1 MKMKNNIK
9 KQRGIGLIEVLITTV
24 VVAIG
29 LLAVASLQGD
39 LMGVSGENKIRI
51 EAKSLCENKIEQF
64 RDIVTRGLDESVTA
78 GEYSAIGMVSPAVVT
93 VLTAATTTTPAIR
106 KGVTTETGIVGTN
119 ETFTRVFE
127 VTDVLTPLGKQIDV
141 TCSWGNGDAD
151 HQVVVQSE
159 LGFDSLNRAIKV
171 GDPDSGGLGVLSPST
186 NANSSTE
193 IIDQTAVIL
202 DPDVS
207 IESQT
212 WTEKEI
218 GQYLKVNVDD
228 STTGSVVYKCTGE
241 TGAYPF
247 ITFDAAKG
255 LYTRR
260 IHNPNVEGTF
270 VDSIEL
276 ATSNDDDLFGTD
288 LHSCTRKIRYNGGV
302 MLPIKGTV
310 YSNTSS
316 RRSLINIDL
325 FTFDASESGIY
336 CAFTPDSG
344 ATLAPYICYA
354 GGNCKNGPEGTTAT
368 TDGLTFTTASAGDNT
383 IVTECPSTEVTGT
396 VYDNV
401 GPGGW
406 RGEVGLLGIP
416 TSNAAHNNVCFAEE
430 VSGTPA
436 VLNTA
441 RNYYTR
447 RFTSTDA
454 LNEGINKPYMCHD
467 FLIIDGKNTEAAI
480 HTECLAQVGVLKSKL
495 ASKNIER
502 DFRSATSLVDPLNA
516 VDLTAEK
523 SACHIISGTITNSVD
538 VIGVIAESDTGYFE
552 CTIDATENTYECAGS
567 VIGEDNLGFVTV
579 SEVRSSG
586 DPESGSVA
594 LSPTDDG
601 ATLNLAAA
609 ETHTIVV
616 TVDNDGSTVGATAI
630 TSVRDT
636 GNIFGCLLR
645 SGSTNIPSS
654 IYDCTVP
661 ASWESSTSTISVL
674 STCNG
679 DDVTPDAKTDFITSV
694 VSTATITLPVCAIAA
709 TRTVAVDVNVSGAG
723 TNIVTGVTG
732 SGVSCSIAS
741 SSTSYNCITN
751 TLDWAGTVTVASTC
765 NGAAVTTDSDI
776 ASDVSTVSVDL
787 PSCAAVNYTLTVT
800 PPTNGVIKDNQ
811 ATPLINCGST
821 CGHSYVK
828 DSSVFLS
835 AIPNTGFIF
844 ESWGGACSVF
854 VDANCT
860 VNMDS
865 AYTVSATFIEACNV
879 IISGH
884 TATSKAAVSSTLGC
898 SVAKSAANSPYA
910 YSCPEVANVAKNTDV
925 EITSGGVTKHQIV
938 DCSSSPVTYTV
949 SFP

>member
-1 MKMKNNIK
+1 MKNNIK

-29 LLAVASLQGD
+29 LLAVASLQGG
-39 LMGVSGENKIRI
+39 LMGVSGENKIRN

-64 RDIVTRGLDESVTA
+64 RDIVTRGMDDSTTS
-78 GEYSAIGMVSPAVVT
+78 GDYIAIGMVSPAVVT
-93 VLTAATTTTPAIR
+93 VVTAATSTTPAIR
-106 KGVTTETGIVGTN
+106 RGVTTETGIVGTN

-127 VTDVLTPLGKQIDV
+127 VTDVLTPLGKLINV

-159 LGFDSLNRAIKV
+159 LGFDSLSRAIKV
-171 GDPDSGGLGVLSPST
+171 GDPDSGGLGALSPST

-310 YSNTSS
+310 YSKTSS
-316 RRSLINIDL
+316 RRSLIDIDL

-336 CAFTPDSG
+336 CSFTPDSG
-344 ATLAPYICYA
+344 STLAPYVCYA
-354 GGNCKNGPEGTTAT
+354 GGNCKNGPVGTTAT

-383 IVTECPSTEVTGT
+383 IVTECPSTEVTGI

-567 VIGEDNLGFVTV
+567 AIGIDNVDIVTV

-586 DPESGSVA
+586 DPESGSVT
-594 LSPTDDG
+594 LTPEIVDG
-601 ATLNLAAA
+601 TTLNLAAA
-609 ETHTIVV
+609 VASHTIVV
-616 TVDNDGSTVGATAI
+616 TVENAGSTVGATAI

-636 GNIFGCLLR
+636 NSSFGCILQ

-654 IYDCTVP
+654 TYDCTVP
-661 ASWESSTSTISVL
+661 DTWVSGTSTISAL

-679 DDVTPDAKTDFITSV
+679 DVATDAITSPITSNDTV
-694 VSTATITLPVCAIAA
+694 TATITLPVCAIAA

-865 AYTVSATFIEACNV
+865 AYTVSATFVSGCNV
-879 IISGH
+879 TISGK
-884 TATSKAAVSSTLGC
+884 TAVKQTAVTSTLGC
-898 SVAKSAANSPYA
+898 SVTSAANKNYA
-910 YSCPEVANVAKNTDV
+910 CPSVDV
-925 EITSGGVTKHQIV
+925 EDGTVVTMRNTGQADKT
-938 DCSSSPVTYTV
+938 VTVACPTTGYTV
-949 SFP
+949 DF